1 MILDF
6 KLWESGDLAMR
17 RYSSER
23 RSPPSADLNLPRL
36 VTFAAQHPDLA
47 KLVHRLQLQVSPL
60 IDFDHPVGDR
70 VRYLGDFGEYSL
82 EQKSAM
88 RKILVTPLETWRL
101 AQLYTL
107 SDASISIRDTFRSL
121 PNLYHVEHL
130 LSIQDRLTIGRLES
144 KILDKT
150 GAYIDCGRIL
160 TLRPSLS
167 FDRAFILMI
176 PHINSPIKSLKLRN
190 ISFSLGESL
199 RNQGMPAMLQHLDLE
214 LCELSFFPQRSS
226 FELLAGIWRGRLAA
240 LQQLT
245 TLRLRWAEVRRD
257 PIYIDDLLIDPAD
270 SAKSSFFPQLKCFS
284 VSGGSL
290 RVNGLVA
297 FATLHAPTLQEF
309 ELHRVTFDPS
319 YCPESW
325 SEIGSLC
332 KRVLPNLTYL
342 RLSKLVTH
350 FPRLFYAP
358 PGSAPI
364 SGSRDPV
371 QEDWNPGLEA
381 TTAYEWRKGI
391 NGPDREVKGPR
402 CPWEAKD
409 VITTEVCKERFNSDR
424 IWHSI
429 HFDSNELPNWA
440 IMAEARHM
448 DLLRRYPYW
457 AYAPLAR
464 RKARGGFVP

>member
-1 MILDF
+1 M
-6 KLWESGDLAMR
+6 
-17 RYSSER
+17 
-23 RSPPSADLNLPRL
+23 
-36 VTFAAQHPDLA
+36 
-47 KLVHRLQLQVSPL
+47 VHRLQLQVPPF
-60 IDFDHPVGDR
+60 IDFDDEPVGDR
-70 VRYLGDFGEYSL
+70 VRYLGRYGEYSVK
-82 EQKSAM
+82 QKSTI
-88 RKILVTPLETWRL
+88 KNILVTPLERWRL
-101 AQLYTL
+101 AQLCTL
-107 SDASISIRDTFRSL
+107 SDASISTRDTFRSL

-130 LSIQDRLTIGRLES
+130 LSIQDHLTIGTLES
-144 KILDKT
+144 NILEKT
-150 GAYIDCGRIL
+150 GAYVERGQIV

-176 PHINSPIKSLKLRN
+176 PHISFPIKSLKLRN
-190 ISFSLGESL
+190 ISFSLGEFL

-214 LCELSFFPQRSS
+214 LCELSLFPQRSS

-240 LQQLT
+240 LQRLT

-270 SAKSSFFPQLKCFS
+270 STKTSIFPQLKCFS

-309 ELHRVTFDPS
+309 ELNRVTFDPS

-350 FPRLFYAP
+350 FPRRFYAP
-358 PGSAPI
+358 PGNAPN
-364 SGSRDPV
+364 SGSGVPV
-371 QEDWNPGLEA
+371 QEHWNPGLEA

-391 NGPDREVKGPR
+391 NGPNREVKGPR

-409 VITTEVCKERFNSDR
+409 VITTQVCKEMFNSDR
-424 IWHSI
+424 IWHAV
-429 HFDSNELPNWA
+429 HFDSSELPSWA
-440 IMAEARHM
+440 VVVEARYM

-457 AYAPLAR
+457 AYAALAR
-464 RKARGGFVP
+464 RKARGGFFL

>member
-1 MILDF
+1 M
-6 KLWESGDLAMR
+6 
-17 RYSSER
+17 SSETS
-23 RSPPSADLNLPRL
+23 SPASAHRNFPRL

-47 KLVHRLQLQVSPL
+47 KLVHRLQLQVPPL
-60 IDFDHPVGDR
+60 IDFNDPVSDR
-70 VRYLGDFGEYSL
+70 LKYLGDFGEYSL
-82 EQKSAM
+82 EQKSAI
-88 RKILVTPLETWRL
+88 RNILVTPLERWRL

-107 SDASISIRDTFRSL
+107 SNASISTRDTFRSL

-130 LSIQDRLTIGRLES
+130 LSIQDRLTIGTLES
-144 KILDKT
+144 HILEKT
-150 GAYIDCGRIL
+150 GAYIDVGHHL

-190 ISFSLGESL
+190 ISFSLGEFL

-240 LQQLT
+240 LQRLT

-270 SAKSSFFPQLKCFS
+270 STKTSFFPQLKCFS

-309 ELHRVTFDPS
+309 ELNRVTFDPS

-325 SEIGSLC
+325 SEIGALC
-332 KRVLPNLTYL
+332 KSVLPNLTYL

-350 FPRLFYAP
+350 FPRRSYAP

-364 SGSRDPV
+364 SGSGDPV
-371 QEDWNPGLEA
+371 QEHWNPGLEA

-391 NGPDREVKGPR
+391 NGPDRQIKGSR

-409 VITTEVCKERFNSDR
+409 VITTEVCNQRFNGDR

-429 HFDSNELPNWA
+429 HFDSSELPNWA
-440 IMAEARHM
+440 IMAEASYR
-448 DLLRRYPYW
+448 DLLRRHRYW

-464 RKARGGFVP
+464 RRARGFFR